1 MKLVVLDRDG
11 VINHETG
18 KIISSP
24 KEFEPIDGSLA
35 AIARLNQAGI
45 KVALAINQSGVARGL
60 VDMDALH
67 LVQQRMMN
75 LLQQAR
81 GHIDVVAFCPHSD
94 ANECSCRK
102 PAPGMLYSI
111 SERLNIDPA
120 DTVMVG
126 DSLKDVQAAMAA
138 AVQPAL
144 VKTGNGQETLDTNK
158 GLEHIPAYDDLAAF
172 VDELLA
178 SINDDTD

>member
-18 KIISSP
+18 KVISSP
-24 KEFEPIDGSLA
+24 KEFDPIDGSLA

-45 KVALAINQSGVARGL
+45 KVALAINQSGVALGL
-60 VDMDALH
+60 LEVDALH
-67 LVQQRMMN
+67 AVHQRMTH

-81 GHIDVVAFCPHSD
+81 GHIDVIAFCPHSD
-94 ANECSCRK
+94 SNQCSCRK
-102 PAPGMLYSI
+102 PAPGLLYSI
-111 SERLNIDPA
+111 GERLKIDPA

-138 AVQPAL
+138 AISPAL

-158 GLEHIPAYDDLAAF
+158 GLEHIPAYKDLAEF
-172 VDELLA
+172 VDELLS
-178 SINDDTD
+178 SINETV

>member
-18 KIISSP
+18 GMLMSP

-35 AIARLNQAGI
+35 AIAKLNQAGI
-45 KVALAINQSGVARGL
+45 KVAVATNHSGVARDIIDID
-60 VDMDALH
+60 VVH
-67 LVQQRMMN
+67 SIHQRMTT
-75 LLQQAR
+75 LLQQVG
-81 GHIDVVAFCPHSD
+81 GHFDMVAFCPHSD

-111 SERLNIDPA
+111 SERLSIEASNA
-120 DTVMVG
+120 VMVG

-138 AVQPAL
+138 AFQPAL
-144 VKTGNGQETLDTNK
+144 VKTGFGQDTLDTNK
-158 GLEHIPAYDDLAAF
+158 GLEHIPAYTDLADF
-172 VDELLA
+172 VNQLLA
-178 SINDDTD
+178 SIDEKE